1 MTARSLVLYQLSQ
14 TFQNIIEN
22 ELPQKWDQFAKPT
35 TKPANYAGAKCVA
48 QDCIIYSDNTCGSY

>member
-1 MTARSLVLYQLSQ
+1 M
-14 TFQNIIEN
+14 IEN
-22 ELPQKWDQFAKPT
+22 EFPQKWDHFANPT